1 MNLLTRSKI
10 KPLEFCNKVTA
21 SSHTLKAIEELLK
34 SFELRQRTTSDVRQ
48 LNRFITTVTELVIG
62 PSSSLDIKI
71 ASAAIEEMSRAF
83 TMFAPYRDVRKVSIF
98 GSARTTPDSPIY
110 ALTAATAKAL
120 ADHHFMVVTGA
131 GPGIMEAGMVG
142 AGRENSIGVSI
153 RLPFESGANSV
164 IAGDDK
170 YVSMRYFFTRKLM
183 LVKESHAFLCMP
195 GGFGT
200 LDETFELLTLAQTA
214 KSVPVPIVFLEVPG
228 QPFWTPLMK
237 VLEPL
242 LLDHG
247 LISESDISLYTITD
261 NIDDAV
267 KEITTFYANYN
278 SIRFVDNT
286 LYIRVQRAVPDD
298 QFLEIATRFAS
309 LAVDGVIL
317 QTSAT
322 PEELKDNDMPD
333 LPRISLK
340 YAAKGFADL
349 RGLIDAL
356 NKF

>member
-1 MNLLTRSKI
+1 M
-10 KPLEFCNKVTA
+10 TA
-21 SSHTLKAIEELLK
+21 SPTTRKAIDELLK
-34 SFELRQRTTSDVRQ
+34 SFESVQRSPADVRQ
-48 LNRFITTVTELVIG
+48 LNRFVNTVTDLVGG

-71 ASAAIEEMSRAF
+71 ASSAVEEMSRAF
-83 TMFAPYRDVRKVSIF
+83 RMFAPYRDVRKVSIF

-120 ADHHFMVVTGA
+120 ADHQFMVVTGA

-153 RLPFESGANSV
+153 RLPFETGANSV

-170 YVSMRYFFTRKLM
+170 YVSMRYFFTRKFM

-228 QPFWTPLMK
+228 HPFWTPLMK
-237 VLEPL
+237 SMEPL

-247 LISESDISLYTITD
+247 LISPSDTSLYTITD

-267 KEITTFYANYN
+267 SEITRFYTNYD
-278 SIRFVDNT
+278 SIRFVNDV
-286 LYIRVQRAVPDD
+286 LYIRIKRPIPSA
-298 QFLEIATRFAS
+298 QFAEMANRFAV
-309 LAVDGVIL
+309 LATDGVL
-317 QTSAT
+317 TQATAT
-322 PEELKDNDMPD
+322 PEEIRDNDLPD
-333 LPRISLK
+333 HPRISLK

-349 RGLIDAL
+349 RGLINAL
-356 NKF
+356 NEF

>member
-1 MNLLTRSKI
+1 MSVSSNTR
-10 KPLEFCNKVTA
+10 
-21 SSHTLKAIEELLK
+21 KAISELLE
-34 SFELRQRTTSDVRQ
+34 SFESVERSSSDIRQ
-48 LNRFITTVTELVIG
+48 LNRFITTVTELVGG

-71 ASAAIEEMSRAF
+71 ASSAIEEMSRAF

-120 ADHHFMVVTGA
+120 ADHQFMVVTGA

-153 RLPFESGANSV
+153 RLPFETGANSV

-228 QPFWTPLMK
+228 HPFWTPLMK
-237 VLEPL
+237 AMEPL

-247 LISESDISLYTITD
+247 LISSSDTSLYTITD
-261 NIDDAV
+261 NIEDAV
-267 KEITTFYANYN
+267 SEITKFYANYH
-278 SIRFVDNT
+278 SIRFVNNVM
-286 LYIRVQRAVPDD
+286 YIRMKRSVPTDHFSDIAQRFSSLASDGVLQQTTATSAEIADNDVPD
-298 QFLEIATRFAS
+298 
-309 LAVDGVIL
+309 
-317 QTSAT
+317 
-322 PEELKDNDMPD
+322 MP
-333 LPRISLK
+333 RVALK

-356 NKF
+356 NDF

>member
-298 QFLEIATRFAS
+298 QFLEIASRFAS

-322 PEELKDNDMPD
+322 PEELKENDMPD

>member
-1 MNLLTRSKI
+1 MTISTNT
-10 KPLEFCNKVTA
+10 
-21 SSHTLKAIEELLK
+21 HKAINDLLE
-34 SFELRQRTTSDVRQ
+34 SFESIQRSSSDVRQ
-48 LNRFITTVTELVIG
+48 LNRFITTVTELVRG

-71 ASAAIEEMSRAF
+71 ASSAIEEMSRAF
-83 TMFAPYRDVRKVSIF
+83 TMFAPYRYVRKVSIF
-98 GSARTTPDSPIY
+98 GSARTTADSPIY
-110 ALTAATAKAL
+110 ALTSATAKAL
-120 ADHHFMVVTGA
+120 AEHNFMVVTGA

-153 RLPFESGANSV
+153 RLPFETGANSV

-228 QPFWTPLMK
+228 HPFWTPLMK
-237 VLEPL
+237 AMEPL

-247 LISESDISLYTITD
+247 LISASDTSLYTITD
-261 NIDDAV
+261 NIEDAV
-267 KEITTFYANYN
+267 NEITNFYSNYH
-278 SIRFVDNT
+278 SIRFVNDV
-286 LYIRVQRAVPDD
+286 LYIRLQRSVPTER
-298 QFLEIATRFAS
+298 FSEIARRCAALAS
-309 LAVDGVIL
+309 DGVIE
-317 QTSAT
+317 QTTAT
-322 PEELKDNDMPD
+322 AEEIHDNDVPEMP
-333 LPRISLK
+333 RVSLR

-349 RGLIDAL
+349 RELIDAL

>member
-1 MNLLTRSKI
+1 MTTSSNTR
-10 KPLEFCNKVTA
+10 
-21 SSHTLKAIEELLK
+21 KAINDLLE
-34 SFELRQRTTSDVRQ
+34 SFESIQRSSSDIRQ
-48 LNRFITTVTELVIG
+48 LNRFITTVTELVSG

-98 GSARTTPDSPIY
+98 GSARTTADSPIY

-120 ADHHFMVVTGA
+120 AENNFMVVTGA

-142 AGRENSIGVSI
+142 AGVEKSIGVSI

-183 LVKESHAFLCMP
+183 LVKESQAFLCMP

-247 LISESDISLYTITD
+247 LISESDTSLYTITD
-261 NIDDAV
+261 NIEDAV
-267 KEITTFYANYN
+267 NEITNFYANYH
-278 SIRFVDNT
+278 SIRFVNDV
-286 LYIRVQRAVPDD
+286 LYIRLQRSVPTER
-298 QFLEIATRFAS
+298 FSEIARRCAALAS
-309 LAVDGVIL
+309 DGVIE
-317 QTSAT
+317 QTTAT
-322 PEELKDNDMPD
+322 AEEIHDNDMPEM
-333 LPRISLK
+333 PRVSLR
-340 YAAKGFADL
+340 YSAKGFADL
-349 RGLIDAL
+349 RELIDAL
-356 NKF
+356 NQF

>member
-1 MNLLTRSKI
+1 MTVSSNTR
-10 KPLEFCNKVTA
+10 
-21 SSHTLKAIEELLK
+21 KAIEDLLK
-34 SFELRQRTTSDVRQ
+34 NFESAQRSPSDVRQ
-48 LNRFITTVTELVIG
+48 LNRFITTVTDLVSG

-71 ASAAIEEMSRAF
+71 ASVAIEEMSRAF
-83 TMFAPYRDVRKVSIF
+83 TMFAPFKNVRKVSIF
-98 GSARTTPDSPIY
+98 GSARTTSDSPIY
-110 ALTAATAKAL
+110 ALTTATAKAL

-183 LVKESHAFLCMP
+183 LVKESHAFLCLP

-267 KEITTFYANYN
+267 KEITTFYANYD

-322 PEELKDNDMPD
+322 PEELKDNDKPD

-349 RGLIDAL
+349 RWLIDAL
-356 NKF
+356 NQF

>member
-1 MNLLTRSKI
+1 MTTSSNTR
-10 KPLEFCNKVTA
+10 
-21 SSHTLKAIEELLK
+21 KAINDLLE
-34 SFELRQRTTSDVRQ
+34 SFESIQRSSSDIRQ
-48 LNRFITTVTELVIG
+48 LNRFITTVTELVSG

-83 TMFAPYRDVRKVSIF
+83 AMFAPYRDVRKVSIF
-98 GSARTTPDSPIY
+98 GSARTTADSPIY

-120 ADHHFMVVTGA
+120 AENNFMVVTGA

-142 AGRENSIGVSI
+142 AGVEKSIGVSI

-247 LISESDISLYTITD
+247 LISESDTSLYTITD
-261 NIDDAV
+261 NIEDAV
-267 KEITTFYANYN
+267 NEITNFYTNYH
-278 SIRFVDNT
+278 SIRFVNDV
-286 LYIRVQRAVPDD
+286 LYIRLQRSVPTER
-298 QFLEIATRFAS
+298 FSEIARRCAALAS
-309 LAVDGVIL
+309 DGVIE
-317 QTSAT
+317 QTTAT
-322 PEELKDNDMPD
+322 AEEIHDNDMPEM
-333 LPRISLK
+333 PRVSLR

-349 RGLIDAL
+349 RELIDAL
-356 NKF
+356 NQF

>member
-1 MNLLTRSKI
+1 MT
-10 KPLEFCNKVTA
+10 V
-21 SSHTLKAIEELLK
+21 SSNTQKAIDELLK
-34 SFELRQRTTSDVRQ
+34 SFEVTLRTSTDIRQ
-48 LNRFITTVTELVIG
+48 LNRFITTVTDLISG

-71 ASAAIEEMSRAF
+71 ASSAIEEMSRAF
-83 TMFAPYRDVRKVSIF
+83 TMFAPFRNVRKVSIF

-120 ADHHFMVVTGA
+120 ANHHFMVVTGA

-153 RLPFESGANSV
+153 RLPFETGANSV

-237 VLEPL
+237 AMEPL
-242 LLDHG
+242 LLGHG
-247 LISESDISLYTITD
+247 LISSSDTSLYTITD

-267 KEITTFYANYN
+267 NEITRFYANYD
-278 SIRFVDNT
+278 SIRFVDDI
-286 LYIRVQRAVPDD
+286 LYIRVQRAVPDIEFSQIAN
-298 QFLEIATRFAS
+298 QFSALAT
-309 LAVDGVIL
+309 DGLIQ

-322 PEELKDNDMPD
+322 SAEVKDNDLPE
-333 LPRISLK
+333 LPRVSLK

-356 NKF
+356 NQY

>member
-1 MNLLTRSKI
+1 MTVSSNTR
-10 KPLEFCNKVTA
+10 
-21 SSHTLKAIEELLK
+21 KAIEDLLQ
-34 SFELRQRTTSDVRQ
+34 SFESAQRTSSDVRQ
-48 LNRFITTVTELVIG
+48 LNRFVNTVSELVSG

-71 ASAAIEEMSRAF
+71 ASSAVEEMSRAF

-120 ADHHFMVVTGA
+120 AAHQFMVVTGA

-142 AGRENSIGVSI
+142 AGIENSIGVSI
-153 RLPFESGANSV
+153 RLPFETGANSV

-228 QPFWTPLMK
+228 HPFWTPLMK
-237 VLEPL
+237 ALEPL
-242 LLDHG
+242 LLEHG
-247 LISESDISLYTITD
+247 LISSSDTSLYTITD

-267 KEITTFYANYN
+267 NEITSFYANYD
-278 SIRFVDNT
+278 SIRFVNDI
-286 LYIRVQRAVPDD
+286 LYIRIKRSIPDD
-298 QFLEIATRFAS
+298 HFSEMARKFSALS
-309 LAVDGVIL
+309 VDGVIE

-322 PEELKDNDMPD
+322 PEEVKDNDLPG
-333 LPRISLK
+333 LPRVRLK

-349 RGLIDAL
+349 RVLIDAL
-356 NKF
+356 NQY

>member
-1 MNLLTRSKI
+1 MRSKI

-298 QFLEIATRFAS
+298 EFLELATRFAS
-309 LAVDGVIL
+309 LAVDGVIQ

-356 NKF
+356 NQF

>member
-21 SSHTLKAIEELLK
+21 SPHTLKAIEELLK

-322 PEELKDNDMPD
+322 PEELKENDMPD

>member
-1 MNLLTRSKI
+1 MTTSSNTR
-10 KPLEFCNKVTA
+10 
-21 SSHTLKAIEELLK
+21 KAINDLLE
-34 SFELRQRTTSDVRQ
+34 SFDSIQRSSSDIRQ
-48 LNRFITTVTELVIG
+48 LNRFITTVTELVSG

-98 GSARTTPDSPIY
+98 GSARTTADSPIY

-120 ADHHFMVVTGA
+120 AENNFMVVTGA

-142 AGRENSIGVSI
+142 AGVEKSIGVSI

-247 LISESDISLYTITD
+247 LISESDTSLYTITD
-261 NIDDAV
+261 NIEDAV
-267 KEITTFYANYN
+267 NEITNFYANYH
-278 SIRFVDNT
+278 SIRFVNDV
-286 LYIRVQRAVPDD
+286 LYIRLQRSVPTER
-298 QFLEIATRFAS
+298 FSEIARRCAALAS
-309 LAVDGVIL
+309 DGVIE
-317 QTSAT
+317 QTTAT
-322 PEELKDNDMPD
+322 AEEIHDNDMPEM
-333 LPRISLK
+333 PRVSLR

-349 RGLIDAL
+349 RELIDAL
-356 NKF
+356 NQF

>member
-1 MNLLTRSKI
+1 MAVSSNTRKAIDDLLT
-10 KPLEFCNKVTA
+10 
-21 SSHTLKAIEELLK
+21 
-34 SFELRQRTTSDVRQ
+34 SFETTQRSTSDLRQ
-48 LNRFITTVTELVIG
+48 LNRFVSTVTDLVSG

-71 ASAAIEEMSRAF
+71 ASSAIEEMSRAF
-83 TMFAPYRDVRKVSIF
+83 TMFAPFRNIRKVSIF

-120 ADHHFMVVTGA
+120 ADHQFMVVTGA

-153 RLPFESGANSV
+153 RLPFETGANSI

-228 QPFWTPLMK
+228 HPFWTPLMK
-237 VLEPL
+237 AMEPL

-247 LISESDISLYTITD
+247 LISSSDTSLYTITD

-267 KEITTFYANYN
+267 NEITRFYSNYD
-278 SIRFVDNT
+278 SIRFVNDV
-286 LYIRVQRAVPDD
+286 LYIRIQRAVPHEK
-298 QFLEIATRFAS
+298 FLEIASRFAS
-309 LAVDGVIL
+309 LTTDGVIL
-317 QTSAT
+317 QTTAT
-322 PEELKDNDMPD
+322 PEEIKDNDVPD
-333 LPRISLK
+333 LPRVCLK
-340 YAAKGFADL
+340 YSAKGFADL
-349 RGLIDAL
+349 RGLIDAI
-356 NKF
+356 NQF

>member
-1 MNLLTRSKI
+1 MTISTNT
-10 KPLEFCNKVTA
+10 
-21 SSHTLKAIEELLK
+21 HKAINDLLE
-34 SFELRQRTTSDVRQ
+34 SFESIQRTSSDVRQ
-48 LNRFITTVTELVIG
+48 LNRFITTVTELVRG

-71 ASAAIEEMSRAF
+71 ASSAIEEMSRAF
-83 TMFAPYRDVRKVSIF
+83 TMFAPYRYVRKVSIF
-98 GSARTTPDSPIY
+98 GSARTTADSPIY
-110 ALTAATAKAL
+110 ALTSATAKAL
-120 ADHHFMVVTGA
+120 AEHNFMVVTGA

-153 RLPFESGANSV
+153 RLPFETGANSV

-228 QPFWTPLMK
+228 HPFWTPLMK
-237 VLEPL
+237 AMEPL

-247 LISESDISLYTITD
+247 LISASDTSLYTITD
-261 NIDDAV
+261 NIEDAV
-267 KEITTFYANYN
+267 NEITNFYSNYH
-278 SIRFVDNT
+278 SIRFVNDV
-286 LYIRVQRAVPDD
+286 LYIRLQRSVPTER
-298 QFLEIATRFAS
+298 FSEIARRCAALAS
-309 LAVDGVIL
+309 DGVIE
-317 QTSAT
+317 QTTAT
-322 PEELKDNDMPD
+322 AEEIHDNDVPEMP
-333 LPRISLK
+333 RVSLR

-349 RGLIDAL
+349 RELIDAL

>member
-1 MNLLTRSKI
+1 VTTSSNTR
-10 KPLEFCNKVTA
+10 
-21 SSHTLKAIEELLK
+21 KAINDLLK
-34 SFELRQRTTSDVRQ
+34 SFESIQRSSSDIRQ
-48 LNRFITTVTELVIG
+48 LNRFITTVTELVSG

-98 GSARTTPDSPIY
+98 GSARTTADSPIY

-120 ADHHFMVVTGA
+120 AENNFMVVTGA

-142 AGRENSIGVSI
+142 AGREKSIGVSI

-247 LISESDISLYTITD
+247 LISESDTSLYTITD
-261 NIDDAV
+261 NIEDAV
-267 KEITTFYANYN
+267 NEITNFYANYH
-278 SIRFVDNT
+278 SIRFVNDV
-286 LYIRVQRAVPDD
+286 LYIRLQRSVPTER
-298 QFLEIATRFAS
+298 FTEIARRCAELAS
-309 LAVDGVIL
+309 DGVIE
-317 QTSAT
+317 QTTAT
-322 PEELKDNDMPD
+322 AEEIHDNDMPEM
-333 LPRISLK
+333 PRVSLR

-349 RGLIDAL
+349 RELIDAL
-356 NKF
+356 NQF

>member
-1 MNLLTRSKI
+1 MT
-10 KPLEFCNKVTA
+10 V
-21 SSHTLKAIEELLK
+21 SSNTQKAIDELLS
-34 SFELRQRTTSDVRQ
+34 SFEATHRTSADIRQ
-48 LNRFITTVTELVIG
+48 LNRLITTVTELVSG
-62 PSSSLDIKI
+62 PSSPLDIKI
-71 ASAAIEEMSRAF
+71 ASSAIEEMSRAF
-83 TMFAPYRDVRKVSIF
+83 TMFAPFRNVRKVSIF

-110 ALTAATAKAL
+110 ELTAATAKAL
-120 ADHHFMVVTGA
+120 AEHHFMVVTGA

-153 RLPFESGANSV
+153 RLPFETGANSV

-228 QPFWTPLMK
+228 QPFWTPLLKAM
-237 VLEPL
+237 EPL
-242 LLDHG
+242 LLGHG
-247 LISESDISLYTITD
+247 LISSSDTSLYTITD

-267 KEITTFYANYN
+267 NEITRFYANYD
-278 SIRFVDNT
+278 SIRFVDDV
-286 LYIRVQRAVPDD
+286 LYIRIQRVIPDE
-298 QFLEIATRFAS
+298 QFIEIARTYSS
-309 LAVDGVIL
+309 LSVDGIIQ
-317 QTSAT
+317 QTIAT
-322 PEELKDNDMPD
+322 PDEVKDNDMPD
-333 LPRISLK
+333 LPRVSLK

-356 NKF
+356 NQY

>member
-1 MNLLTRSKI
+1 MTISSNTR
-10 KPLEFCNKVTA
+10 
-21 SSHTLKAIEELLK
+21 KAINDLLE
-34 SFELRQRTTSDVRQ
+34 SFESIQRSSSDIRQ
-48 LNRFITTVTELVIG
+48 LNRFITTVTELVSG

-98 GSARTTPDSPIY
+98 GSARTTADSPIY

-120 ADHHFMVVTGA
+120 AENNFMVVTGA

-142 AGRENSIGVSI
+142 AGVEKSIGVSI

-247 LISESDISLYTITD
+247 LISESDTSLYTITD
-261 NIDDAV
+261 NIEDAV
-267 KEITTFYANYN
+267 NEITNFYANYD

-298 QFLEIATRFAS
+298 KFLEIATRFAF

-317 QTSAT
+317 QTFAT
-322 PEELKDNDMPD
+322 PEELKDNDLTD
-333 LPRISLK
+333 LPRISLR

-349 RGLIDAL
+349 RELIDVL
-356 NKF
+356 NQF

>member
-1 MNLLTRSKI
+1 MTVSSNTR
-10 KPLEFCNKVTA
+10 
-21 SSHTLKAIEELLK
+21 KAIENLLS
-34 SFELRQRTTSDVRQ
+34 SFEIANRTPSDVRQ
-48 LNRFITTVTELVIG
+48 LNRSINTISDLVSG

-71 ASAAIEEMSRAF
+71 ASSAIEEMGRAF
-83 TMFAPYRDVRKVSIF
+83 TMFAPFRNLKKVSIF
-98 GSARTTPDSPIY
+98 GSARTTSDSPIY
-110 ALTAATAKAL
+110 TLTAATAKAL
-120 ADHHFMVVTGA
+120 ADHNFMVVTGA

-142 AGRENSIGVSI
+142 AGREKSIGVSI
-153 RLPFESGANSV
+153 RLPFETGANSV

-214 KSVPVPIVFLEVPG
+214 KTVPVPIVFLEVPG
-228 QPFWTPLMK
+228 HPFWTPLMK
-237 VLEPL
+237 AMEPL

-247 LISESDISLYTITD
+247 LISASDTSLYTITD
-261 NIDDAV
+261 NIEDAV
-267 KEITTFYANYN
+267 NEITSFYDNYD
-278 SIRFVDNT
+278 SIRFVNDV
-286 LYIRVQRAVPDD
+286 LYIRIQRAIPDE
-298 QFLEIATRFAS
+298 QFVEIASRFAS
-309 LAVDGVIL
+309 LSVDGLVQ

-322 PEELKDNDMPD
+322 SEEVKDNDLPD
-333 LPRISLK
+333 LPRVCLK

-356 NKF
+356 NHF

>member
-1 MNLLTRSKI
+1 MTISPNTR
-10 KPLEFCNKVTA
+10 
-21 SSHTLKAIEELLK
+21 KAINDLLE
-34 SFELRQRTTSDVRQ
+34 SFESIQRSSSDVRQ
-48 LNRFITTVTELVIG
+48 LNRFITTVTELVRG

-71 ASAAIEEMSRAF
+71 ASSAIEEMSRAF
-83 TMFAPYRDVRKVSIF
+83 TMFAPYRYVRKVSIF
-98 GSARTTPDSPIY
+98 GSARTTADSPIY
-110 ALTAATAKAL
+110 ALTSATAKAL
-120 ADHHFMVVTGA
+120 AEHNFMVVTGA

-153 RLPFESGANSV
+153 RLPFETGANSV

-228 QPFWTPLMK
+228 HPFWTPLMK
-237 VLEPL
+237 AMEPL

-247 LISESDISLYTITD
+247 LISASDTSLYTITD
-261 NIDDAV
+261 NIEDAV
-267 KEITTFYANYN
+267 NEITNFYSNYH
-278 SIRFVDNT
+278 SIRFVNDV
-286 LYIRVQRAVPDD
+286 LYIRLQRSVPTER
-298 QFLEIATRFAS
+298 FSEIARRCAALAS
-309 LAVDGVIL
+309 DGVIE
-317 QTSAT
+317 QTTAT
-322 PEELKDNDMPD
+322 AEEIHGNDVPEMP
-333 LPRISLK
+333 RVSLR

-349 RGLIDAL
+349 RELIDAL

>member
-1 MNLLTRSKI
+1 MNLLTRSKT

-110 ALTAATAKAL
+110 ALTADTAKAL

-200 LDETFELLTLAQTA
+200 LDETFELLTLSQTA

>member
-1 MNLLTRSKI
+1 MTTSSNTR
-10 KPLEFCNKVTA
+10 
-21 SSHTLKAIEELLK
+21 KAINDLLE
-34 SFELRQRTTSDVRQ
+34 SFESIQRSSSDIRQ
-48 LNRFITTVTELVIG
+48 LNRFITTVTELVSG

-83 TMFAPYRDVRKVSIF
+83 AMFAPYRDVRKVSIF
-98 GSARTTPDSPIY
+98 GSARTTADSPIY

-120 ADHHFMVVTGA
+120 AENNFMVVTGA

-142 AGRENSIGVSI
+142 AGVEKSIGVSI

-214 KSVPVPIVFLEVPG
+214 KSVPVPVVFLEVPG

-247 LISESDISLYTITD
+247 LISESDTSLYTITD
-261 NIDDAV
+261 NIEDAV
-267 KEITTFYANYN
+267 NEITNFYANYH
-278 SIRFVDNT
+278 SIRFVNDV
-286 LYIRVQRAVPDD
+286 LYIRLQRSVPTER
-298 QFLEIATRFAS
+298 FSEIARRCAALAS
-309 LAVDGVIL
+309 DGVIE
-317 QTSAT
+317 QTTAT
-322 PEELKDNDMPD
+322 AEEIHDNDMPEM
-333 LPRISLK
+333 PRVSLR

-349 RGLIDAL
+349 RELIDAL
-356 NKF
+356 NQF

>member
-1 MNLLTRSKI
+1 MTVSSNTR
-10 KPLEFCNKVTA
+10 
-21 SSHTLKAIEELLK
+21 KAIEDLLK
-34 SFELRQRTTSDVRQ
+34 SFEKAQRTPSDIRL
-48 LNRFITTVTELVIG
+48 LNRSINTVTHLVNG

-71 ASAAIEEMSRAF
+71 ASSAIEEMSRAF
-83 TMFAPYRDVRKVSIF
+83 TMFAPFRSVRKVSIF

-153 RLPFESGANSV
+153 RLPFETGANSV

-228 QPFWTPLMK
+228 HPFWTPLMK
-237 VLEPL
+237 AMEPL

-247 LISESDISLYTITD
+247 LISSSDTTLYTITD
-261 NIDDAV
+261 NIEDAV
-267 KEITTFYANYN
+267 SEITRFYANYD
-278 SIRFVDNT
+278 SIRFVDDV
-286 LYIRVQRAVPDD
+286 LYIRVKRSIPDE
-298 QFLEIATRFAS
+298 QFVEIANRFVS
-309 LAVDGVIL
+309 LAVDGVIQ
-317 QTSAT
+317 QTTST
-322 PEELKDNDMPD
+322 SEEIRDDDVPD
-333 LPRISLK
+333 LPRVSLK

-356 NKF
+356 NQF

>member
-1 MNLLTRSKI
+1 MTTSSNTR
-10 KPLEFCNKVTA
+10 
-21 SSHTLKAIEELLK
+21 KAINDLLE
-34 SFELRQRTTSDVRQ
+34 SFESIQRSSSDIRQ
-48 LNRFITTVTELVIG
+48 LNRFIKTVTELVSG

-98 GSARTTPDSPIY
+98 GSARTTADSPIY

-120 ADHHFMVVTGA
+120 AENNFMVVTGA

-142 AGRENSIGVSI
+142 AGVEKSIGVSI

-237 VLEPL
+237 VMEPL

-247 LISESDISLYTITD
+247 LISESDTSLYTITD
-261 NIDDAV
+261 NIEDAV
-267 KEITTFYANYN
+267 NEITNFYANYH
-278 SIRFVDNT
+278 SIRFVNDV
-286 LYIRVQRAVPDD
+286 LYIRLQRSVPTER
-298 QFLEIATRFAS
+298 FSEIARRCAPLAS
-309 LAVDGVIL
+309 DGVIE
-317 QTSAT
+317 QTTAT
-322 PEELKDNDMPD
+322 AEEIHDNDMPEM
-333 LPRISLK
+333 PRVSLR

-349 RGLIDAL
+349 RELIDAL
-356 NKF
+356 NQF

>member
-1 MNLLTRSKI
+1 VTISSNTR
-10 KPLEFCNKVTA
+10 
-21 SSHTLKAIEELLK
+21 KAINDLLE
-34 SFELRQRTTSDVRQ
+34 SFESIQRSSSDIRQ
-48 LNRFITTVTELVIG
+48 LNRFITTVTELVSG

-71 ASAAIEEMSRAF
+71 ASAAIAEMSRAF

-98 GSARTTPDSPIY
+98 GSARTTADSPIY

-120 ADHHFMVVTGA
+120 AENNFMVVTGA

-142 AGRENSIGVSI
+142 AGVEKSIGVSI

-242 LLDHG
+242 LLNHG
-247 LISESDISLYTITD
+247 LISESDTSLYTITD
-261 NIDDAV
+261 NIEDAV
-267 KEITTFYANYN
+267 NEITNFYANYH
-278 SIRFVDNT
+278 SIRFVNDV
-286 LYIRVQRAVPDD
+286 LYIRLQRSVPTER
-298 QFLEIATRFAS
+298 FSEIARRCAALAS
-309 LAVDGVIL
+309 DGVIE
-317 QTSAT
+317 QTTAT
-322 PEELKDNDMPD
+322 AEEIHDNDMPEM
-333 LPRISLK
+333 PRVSLR

-349 RGLIDAL
+349 RELIDAL
-356 NKF
+356 NQF

>member
-1 MNLLTRSKI
+1 VTTSSNTR
-10 KPLEFCNKVTA
+10 
-21 SSHTLKAIEELLK
+21 KAINDLFE
-34 SFELRQRTTSDVRQ
+34 SFESIQRSSSDIRQ
-48 LNRFITTVTELVIG
+48 LNRFITTVTELVSG

-98 GSARTTPDSPIY
+98 GSARTTADSPIY

-120 ADHHFMVVTGA
+120 AENNFMVVTGA

-142 AGRENSIGVSI
+142 AGREKSIGVSI

-247 LISESDISLYTITD
+247 LISESDTSLYTITD
-261 NIDDAV
+261 NIEDAV
-267 KEITTFYANYN
+267 NEITNFYANYH
-278 SIRFVDNT
+278 SIRFVNDV
-286 LYIRVQRAVPDD
+286 LYIRLQRSVPTER
-298 QFLEIATRFAS
+298 FTEIARRCAELAS
-309 LAVDGVIL
+309 DGVIE
-317 QTSAT
+317 QTTAT
-322 PEELKDNDMPD
+322 AEEIHDNDMPEM
-333 LPRISLK
+333 PRVSLR

-349 RGLIDAL
+349 RELIDAL
-356 NKF
+356 NQF

>member
-1 MNLLTRSKI
+1 MTISSNTR
-10 KPLEFCNKVTA
+10 
-21 SSHTLKAIEELLK
+21 KAINDLLE
-34 SFELRQRTTSDVRQ
+34 SFESIQRSSSDIRQ
-48 LNRFITTVTELVIG
+48 LNRFITTVTELVSG

-237 VLEPL
+237 VIEPL

-247 LISESDISLYTITD
+247 LISESDTSLYTITD
-261 NIDDAV
+261 NIEDAV
-267 KEITTFYANYN
+267 KEITNFYANYD
-278 SIRFVDNT
+278 SIRFVDNM

-322 PEELKDNDMPD
+322 PEELKDNDVPD

-356 NKF
+356 NQF